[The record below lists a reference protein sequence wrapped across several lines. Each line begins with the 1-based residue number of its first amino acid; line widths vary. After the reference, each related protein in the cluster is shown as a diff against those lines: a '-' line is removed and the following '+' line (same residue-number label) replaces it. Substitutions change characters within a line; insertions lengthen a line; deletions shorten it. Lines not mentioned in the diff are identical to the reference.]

1 MSEDELRMADK
12 QRPLEIDWYLFFV
25 RWPIFI
31 AVLAIHFLFVLPNTD
46 SKILYGALIVGA
58 SFNLVCLLFLLSNL
72 YTWFIALLAHVIDI
86 GVLLMI
92 LYATGQ
98 GNSPYYVLA
107 IIPVIGG
114 TLRFGQIGGLVTAF
128 VLAAGYGGMVFL
140 SFGRALPA
148 NLLLIYILFTVLL
161 FLLAVLPRTRR
172 GPPQAQDKR
181 YDVQQRANVNDLR
194 EAHERLKT
202 VYELTRTLS
211 ATLNYEHVLNAI
223 LDSTI
228 MNLSKSKDDDPQIVR
243 MVLLYSSKRKL
254 EIAASRHLLPHDK
267 ALTISDRTGL
277 VRQAITS
284 AEPTISQG
292 VSNDPELQ
300 QFTSLAGARSLLCIP
315 LRAAFEIYGVVLL
328 ASPQIDAFPAEHVEL
343 IAAFCNQAVIAL
355 QNARLYQNLEQDRQ
369 RIIDT
374 QEEIRRQL
382 ARELH
387 DGPTQAV
394 SAIAMRLNFT
404 KLLVT
409 REPTRA
415 AAELEK
421 LEELARKTAKE
432 IRTMLFALRPLAL
445 ETQGLT
451 AALEQYAEKL
461 KETEGLMVHIDSALD
476 ERLPTKTEGIA
487 FSIIEEAVNN
497 ARKHAKAEN
506 IYIRLR
512 PQQDLLV
519 AEVED
524 DGRGFDLS
532 SIETHYDQRGSL
544 GLINMKERAAL
555 VSGKLTIK
563 SEPGKG
569 TRITLLI
576 PLSDTSPK
584 TR

>member
-1 MSEDELRMADK
+1 MADRR
-12 QRPLEIDWYLFFV
+12 RPLEIDWYLFFI
-25 RWPIFI
+25 RWPVFI
-31 AVLAIHFLFVLPNTD
+31 LVLAVHFLFVSLHAD
-46 SKILYGALIVGA
+46 SKVLYGALVVGV
-58 SFNLVCLLFLLSNL
+58 SCNLVCLLFLLSNL
-72 YTWFIALLAHVIDI
+72 YTSIVAVLAHVVDI
-86 GVLLMI
+86 GVLLAI
-92 LYATGQ
+92 LYATGL

-107 IIPVIGG
+107 AIPVVGG
-114 TLRFGQIGGLVTAF
+114 TLRFGRIGGLATAF
-128 VLAAGYGGMVFL
+128 VLAVGYGSMVVL
-140 SFGRALPA
+140 SFGRALPV
-148 NLLLIYILFTVLL
+148 NLLLVYVLSTAILC
-161 FLLAVLPRTRR
+161 LLAVLPRMRP
-172 GPPQAQDKR
+172 GSMQALDK
-181 YDVQQRANVNDLR
+181 YHDTQGKVGVNGSH

-211 ATLNYEHVLNAI
+211 ATLNYEHVLNTI
-223 LDSTI
+223 LDSTV
-228 MNLSKSKDDDPQIVR
+228 MNLSKSKDDDSQIVR
-243 MVLLYSSKRKL
+243 MVLLYSPKRKL
-254 EIAASRHLLPHDK
+254 EIVASRNLLP
-267 ALTISDRTGL
+267 SDRSLPIGDQAGL
-277 VRQAITS
+277 VHQAITS
-284 AEPTISQG
+284 AEPVISQG
-292 VSNDPELQ
+292 VGNDPELQ
-300 QFTSLAGARSLLCIP
+300 QFASLSGARSLLCMP
-315 LRAAFEIYGVVLL
+315 LRAAFEIYGAVLL
-328 ASPQIDAFPAEHVEL
+328 ASPQANAFQPEHVEL

-355 QNARLYQNLEQDRQ
+355 QNARLYQDLELDRQ
-369 RIIDT
+369 RVIDT

-451 AALEQYAEKL
+451 VALEQYAEKL
-461 KETEGLMVHIDSALD
+461 RETEGLIIHVDSALD
-476 ERLPTKTEGIA
+476 ERLPAKTEGIA

-497 ARKHAKAEN
+497 ARKHARAEN
-506 IYIRLR
+506 VYVRLR
-512 PQQDLLV
+512 LQQDLLV

-524 DGRGFDLS
+524 DGCGFDLS
-532 SIETHYDQRGSL
+532 SVETRYDQRDSL

-555 VSGKLTIK
+555 VSGNLTIK

-569 TRITLLI
+569 TQITLLI
-576 PLSDTSPK
+576 PLSDTGLK